1 MRSMLFLVSAA
12 IGLSGCG
19 LFHDIETFPLQGP
32 SPDGGKCPGSPD
44 MATTPRCEAA
54 KGLPGDNLVCV
65 DLLQVPSLDALRGLN
80 FIVGK
85 NSVGNECWEI
95 MQGKLEI
102 NNFSGF
108 ADTCIIK
115 LPALDLTTAANQK
128 YNSFTLSVIQTVDL
142 NAQKQTSWI
151 YLGSDL
157 ATQQLAL
164 STGTNPRQRNIYEV
178 ARAAL
183 PNGGNNNYQPLFKIT
198 STAAGGGFLGWQIE
212 SIAVMGNP

>member
-32 SPDGGKCPGSPD
+32 SADGGKCPGSPD
-44 MATTPRCEAA
+44 MAMSTAKCAAA
-54 KGLPGDNLVCV
+54 KGLSGDNLICV
-65 DLLQVPSLDALRGLN
+65 DLQQVQSLDALRGLG

-85 NSVGNECWEI
+85 NSMNNECWEI

-102 NNFSGF
+102 NNFPGF

-115 LPALDLTTAANQK
+115 LPALDLTTSANQK
-128 YNSFTLSVIQTVDL
+128 YNSFTLSVVQTVDL

-151 YLGSDL
+151 YLGSPL
-157 ATQQLAL
+157 ANQQLAI

-178 ARAAL
+178 AKGAL
-183 PNGGNNNYQPLFKIT
+183 PNGGSNSYQPLFQIT
-198 STAAGGGFLGWQIE
+198 SSLAGGATGWQIE

>member
-44 MATTPRCEAA
+44 MTVPTAKCAAA
-54 KGLPGDNLVCV
+54 KGLPGDNLICTDFPTPQTLM
-65 DLLQVPSLDALRGLN
+65 DLKGMGWDFTSKCP
-80 FIVGK
+80 VGWTVS
-85 NSVGNECWEI
+85 NA
-95 MQGKLEI
+95 KLEV
-102 NNFSGF
+102 NSFSTF
-108 ADTCIIK
+108 ADSCIFTTR
-115 LPALDLTTAANQK
+115 LLTPSEYQK
-128 YNSFTLSVIQTVDL
+128 YTSFTLSVIQTVDL
-142 NAQKQTSWI
+142 NAQKQTAWI

-178 ARAAL
+178 ARTAL

>member
-1 MRSMLFLVSAA
+1 MPTA
-12 IGLSGCG
+12 
-19 LFHDIETFPLQGP
+19 
-32 SPDGGKCPGSPD
+32 KC
-44 MATTPRCEAA
+44 AAA
-54 KGLPGDNLVCV
+54 KGLPGDNLICTDFPTPQTLT
-65 DLLQVPSLDALRGLN
+65 DLKGMGWDFTSQCPAGWTVSNA
-80 FIVGK
+80 
-85 NSVGNECWEI
+85 
-95 MQGKLEI
+95 KLEV
-102 NNFSGF
+102 NSFSTF
-108 ADTCIIK
+108 ASSCIFTMR
-115 LPALDLTTAANQK
+115 PLTPTEYQK
-128 YNSFTLSVIQTVDL
+128 YNSFTLSVVHTVDL
-142 NAQKQTSWI
+142 NASKQTAWI